1 MLIGES
7 FSIVFT
13 LIAGGI
19 FLQFSGQF
27 GRSTGAR
34 LSEVSLSLVLGFY
47 LIGLIQTGFNGGG
60 IPVSQADVDYV
71 FTSPVKTTEMFAA
84 KILINS
90 LTVLLAFPPLFV
102 LYFRSSQFYG
112 TSFVAPIVAGL
123 VTLVYFITG
132 LFLSADVTLSLRPN
146 DEKRLSLLKNIF
158 IGLVLIISLVPLGL
172 LLPGTPPEVANAIRI
187 LPSGVTAEISAGIVA
202 GLSFGLER
210 YTLDFLILSGWFV
223 LFLIVGVRLSR
234 RQFYELLRMPDATS
248 LGGRKSGGEVSQLD
262 PQGRSVWS
270 VVRRKENIL
279 MRRTKETRGR
289 AINAVILT
297 VFLVVYSLAGT
308 FESSPTSFLLI
319 LFIIG
324 SFGSGNAS
332 SWMEKERL
340 WILKTSAISLRKY
353 VRHVFLARVRPL
365 LLYLTP
371 GILVVAALLVPGDL
385 GQPSLLLSIVM
396 ALVAAVEISA
406 ITLAGSMYFTSRYSQ
421 STTDDIL
428 SSQTQD
434 LADIRRF
441 LLQTIVNLALVAPL
455 MLLVLGSGTVL
466 TLLGKG
472 SIIVAAIA
480 LSGAALSY
488 TVTGINT
495 LLNKAGDIIRQ
506 REDL

>member
-13 LIAGGI
+13 LLAGGI
-19 FLQFSGQF
+19 FLQFSSQF
-27 GRSTGAR
+27 GRSTGAQ
-34 LSEVSLSLVLGFY
+34 LSEVSLSLVLGLY

-112 TSFVAPIVAGL
+112 TPLVTAIVAGL
-123 VTLVYFITG
+123 VTLVYFLTG

-172 LLPGTPPEVANAIRI
+172 LLPGNPPAVANVIRI

-202 GLSFGLER
+202 GLSLGLER

-234 RQFYELLRMPDATS
+234 RQFYELLRMPDAAD
-248 LGGRKSGGEVSQLD
+248 LSGGKSREVSQLN
-262 PQGRSVWS
+262 PRGRSVWS

-289 AINAVILT
+289 AINAIILS

-353 VRHVFLARVRPL
+353 VRHVFLARVLPL

-371 GILVVAALLVPGDL
+371 AVLVVGALLVPGDL
-385 GQPSLLLSIVM
+385 GQPSLFLGIIM

-441 LLQTIVNLALVAPL
+441 LLQTVVNLALVAPL
-455 MLLVLGSGTVL
+455 MLLVLVSGTVWAL
-466 TLLGKG
+466 FGKG
-472 SIIVAAIA
+472 SILVAAIA
-480 LSGAALSY
+480 LSGAALGY
-488 TVTGINT
+488 TVIGIST
-495 LLNKAGDIIRQ
+495 LLNKAGDIIRR